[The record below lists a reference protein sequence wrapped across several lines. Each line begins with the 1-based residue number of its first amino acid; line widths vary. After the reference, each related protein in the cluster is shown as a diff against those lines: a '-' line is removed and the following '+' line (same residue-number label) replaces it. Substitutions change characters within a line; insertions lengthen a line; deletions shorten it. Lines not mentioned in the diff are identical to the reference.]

1 MNHSFSLPKLL
12 LLCSLTLVGLAGFHS
27 CIGSKSPTA
36 QIDIPAFIGP
46 ESGTLIII
54 GGNAKDPLFLEKFKE
69 YAGGED
75 ANIIIVPTA
84 WEDDQIEKDSGFINF
99 KARFEKAGFKNI
111 IVLHTRDSSLAN
123 NLEFYAPITLASG
136 VWFDGGRQWRI
147 ADGFLNTKAHEE
159 FNKLLDR
166 GGVIAGSSAG
176 ASIQGSYLARGD
188 SKGNTVMMGDHEV
201 GLGFLKN
208 SAIDQ
213 HILVRNRQFDIFE
226 ILKNRPELFGVG
238 LDENTGIVVKGNEFE
253 VIGNSFVAI
262 YDGTRFSRERDT
274 IYQLPTDSK
283 EFYFLR
289 KGDKY
294 NLKERKVIIPA
305 RTNPDE

>member
-1 MNHSFSLPKLL
+1 MRKLKFFTNFTLICFFLINGPGIVHSYAQQK
-12 LLCSLTLVGLAGFHS
+12 TGNA
-27 CIGSKSPTA
+27 SKKVL
-36 QIDIPAFIGP
+36 DFIGP
-46 ESGTLIII
+46 EKGTLIII
-54 GGNAKDPLFLEKFKE
+54 GGNARDPIFLEKFKE
-69 YAGGED
+69 YAGGDD
-75 ANIIIVPTA
+75 AKIIIVPTA
-84 WEDDQIEKDSGFINF
+84 WEDDQIEKDSGFVNF
-99 KARFEKAGFKNI
+99 KARFEKAGFKNVT
-111 IVLHTRDSSLAN
+111 VLHTRDSKLAN
-123 NLEFYAPITLASG
+123 DPEFYTSITYATG

-147 ADGFLNTKAHEE
+147 ADGFLNTRAHEE

-188 SKGNTVMMGDHEV
+188 SKGNTIMMGDHEV

-226 ILKNRPELFGVG
+226 ILKNRPELFGIG

-274 IYQLPTDSK
+274 IYQLPADSK

-294 NLKERKVIIPA
+294 NLKERKVNLE
-305 RTNPDE
+305 R

>member
-1 MNHSFSLPKLL
+1 MKRLFSSSKIIFFNLFM
-12 LLCSLTLVGLAGFHS
+12 LAGIVGFYS
-27 CIGSKSPTA
+27 CNEVQAPIAKVETPE
-36 QIDIPAFIGP
+36 FIGP
-46 ESGTLIII
+46 EKGTLIII
-54 GGNAKDPLFLEKFKE
+54 GGNARDPLFLEKFKE
-69 YAGGED
+69 LAGGEN
-75 ANIIIVPTA
+75 AKIVIIPTA
-84 WEDDQIEKDSGFINF
+84 WDDRQVEKDSAFINF
-99 KARFEKAGFKNI
+99 KAGFEKAGFKNI
-111 IVLHTRDSSLAN
+111 TVLHTRDPKVAN
-123 NLEFYAPITLASG
+123 DPEFYAPIAEASG
-136 VWFDGGRQWRI
+136 VWFSGGRQWRI

-159 FNKLLDR
+159 FMKLLDR

-188 SKGNTVMMGDHEV
+188 SQGNTVMMGDHEV

-226 ILKNRPELFGVG
+226 ILENRPELFGIG

-262 YDGTRFSRERDT
+262 YDGTRYSRERDT
-274 IYQLPTDSK
+274 IYQLPANSK

-294 NLKERKVIIPA
+294 NLKERKVIL
-305 RTNPDE
+305 EK

>member
-1 MNHSFSLPKLL
+1 MNHSISLPKLL
-12 LLCSLTLVGLAGFHS
+12 FFCLFIMIGLTGFYS
-27 CIGSKSPTA
+27 CTEPNSPTA
-36 QIDIPAFIGP
+36 KIETLEFIGP
-46 ESGTLIII
+46 ENGTLIII

-111 IVLHTRDSSLAN
+111 TVLHTRDNNLAN
-123 NLEFYAPITLASG
+123 EPEFYDPITKATG

-147 ADGFLNTKAHEE
+147 ADGFLNTKAQVE

-274 IYQLPTDSK
+274 IYQLPANAK

-294 NLKERKVIIPA
+294 DLKKRKVILE
-305 RTNPDE
+305 R

>member
-1 MNHSFSLPKLL
+1 MSKLKFFTNVTLICFFLINGLGIVHSYAQQK
-12 LLCSLTLVGLAGFHS
+12 TGNA
-27 CIGSKSPTA
+27 SKEA
-36 QIDIPAFIGP
+36 LDFIGP
-46 ESGTLIII
+46 EKGTLIII
-54 GGNAKDPLFLEKFKE
+54 GGNARDPIFMEKFKE
-69 YAGGED
+69 YAGGDD
-75 ANIIIVPTA
+75 AKIIIVPTA
-84 WEDDQIEKDSGFINF
+84 WEDDQIEKDTGYVNF
-99 KARFEKAGFKNI
+99 KARFEKAGFKNVT
-111 IVLHTRDSSLAN
+111 VLHTRDSKLAN
-123 NLEFYAPITLASG
+123 DPEFYAPITYATG

-226 ILKNRPELFGVG
+226 ILKNRPELFGIG

-253 VIGNSFVAI
+253 IIGNSFVAI

-274 IYQLPTDSK
+274 IYQLPVDSK

-294 NLKERKVIIPA
+294 NLKERKVIL
-305 RTNPDE
+305 EY